1 MDYTN
6 RISGFHFM
14 LPGSTTFPTLAFQVL
29 QLRHMKLLMSIV
41 IFREVLNIVEKAYK
55 KKDKRETKMM

>member
-1 MDYTN
+1 
-6 RISGFHFM
+6 M
-14 LPGSTTFPTLAFQVL
+14 LPGSTTFPTPAFQVL

-41 IFREVLNIVEKAYK
+41 ILNIVEKAYK